1 LSHIDSHFETIQ
13 NEAFSWIDVQK
24 PKREDVQE
32 LGKKFSFHQLNL
44 DDCLS
49 KIQLPK
55 IDTYED
61 HMFIILHLPPLRKE
75 NGPKFNQLNIFIG
88 KNYLVTVHQGDLNP
102 LLEMYQI
109 CKTNNDERN
118 RILGTSPAFLLHKII
133 DSLVDELFHTL
144 KRIEANLDSIE
155 EAVFDERRSDA
166 HEISALRR
174 EITSF
179 RRIVIPL
186 RRTILEISKDVQQFS
201 TEDLTF
207 YFDDVVDHIDK
218 VLETLEESKETMDI
232 YKDTDF
238 LLSAQKTNKILA
250 LLTIIFT
257 LSIPATTIAAFY
269 GMNINF
275 PGSNVE
281 PWTILGRYTTLVF
294 ILSAS
299 SIPTILMFLHFYRR
313 GWLSE

>member
-1 LSHIDSHFETIQ
+1 MSRIDSHFETIQ
-13 NEAFSWIDVQK
+13 NEAFSWIDIQK
-24 PKREDVQE
+24 PNRENMEE

-55 IDTYED
+55 IDMYED
-61 HMFIILHLPPLRKE
+61 HMFIILHLPPIKRE

-88 KNYLVTVHQGDLNP
+88 KNYLVTVHQGDLDP

-109 CKTNNDERN
+109 CKTNKDERN
-118 RILGTSPAFLLHKII
+118 ILFGTSPAFLLHKII

-144 KRIEANLDSIE
+144 KRIEASLDEIE
-155 EAVFDERRSDA
+155 EAVFDERKSDA
-166 HEISALRR
+166 HEISTLRR

-186 RRTILEISKDVQQFS
+186 RRTILEISKGIKHFS
-201 TEDLTF
+201 TEDLTL

-218 VLETLEESKETMDI
+218 VLETIEESKETMDI

-238 LLSAQKTNKILA
+238 LLSTQKTNKILA

-275 PGSNVE
+275 PGSNAE
-281 PWTILGRYTTLVF
+281 PWNILGRYTTLVF
-294 ILSAS
+294 ILSVSAV
-299 SIPTILMFLHFYRR
+299 PTILMFWHFYRR
-313 GWLSE
+313 GWFSE